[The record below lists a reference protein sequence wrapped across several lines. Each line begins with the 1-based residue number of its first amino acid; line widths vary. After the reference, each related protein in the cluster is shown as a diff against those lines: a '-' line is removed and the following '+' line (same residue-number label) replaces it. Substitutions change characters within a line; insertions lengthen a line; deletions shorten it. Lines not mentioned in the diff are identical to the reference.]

1 MALGDPG
8 QPVGSAVEPDSTQLC
23 GLERVAL
30 PLWSDRGVISRLPGS
45 VSHKEVGA
53 QLGLWPGTGDTRF
66 PAPRGPT
73 QSSPRGRRS
82 LTAKAANPRGS
93 PVSMATEQH
102 AAQVLQRTV
111 GSRQTCGGGGGAG
124 GQGEAEP
131 QSPRARIPEGQ
142 A

>member
-30 PLWSDRGVISRLPGS
+30 PLWSDRGVISRASWQCEPQGGRSAARPVAGDRGHSLPCPA
-45 VSHKEVGA
+45 GA
-53 QLGLWPGTGDTRF
+53 HPELPK
-66 PAPRGPT
+66 
-73 QSSPRGRRS
+73 GRRS